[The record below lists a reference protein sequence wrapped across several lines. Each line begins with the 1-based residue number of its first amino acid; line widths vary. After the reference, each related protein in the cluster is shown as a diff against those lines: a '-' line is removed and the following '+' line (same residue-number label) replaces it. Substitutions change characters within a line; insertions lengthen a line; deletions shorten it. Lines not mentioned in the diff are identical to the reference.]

1 MKRPAFCAGHLFG
14 CKTEWKRHLCVA
26 TPERS
31 KNLAGQPMGCKTQWN
46 YDTHVWSRNTWSIT
60 SLARSNLWDAKQH
73 ESTTFMFDGAAHE
86 TSTILRGATYGMQN
100 TREMRHSCLIVAAHE
115 ISTAMLGAPGI
126 LPATTPNV
134 ARATKSGTLITKGWA
149 CKEKWHCNI
158 TNRDAR
164 HEKWHSREATVRHH
178 QMLLV
183 PRKDG
188 QTAPN
193 VGHATKSNSPTLP
206 SLAPATKSNQAMKSD
221 TPKSHGAPATKSG
234 TPTSPTAAPAAKS
247 HSIRF
252 AWRVIYRGTI
262 RTWSEHQL
270 VVLHP
275 SIRLRQCHF
284 SLSPRAFCTTYCV
297 PATMPNFTTCVAC
310 NEEYVTLQHHQ
321 MLRLPRKVTLQHQ
334 QMVGRCGE
342 WDEMWDVMWWC
353 QKLRNSEI
361 SQVNFLWLCCVRV
374 RLRLLRL

>member
-1 MKRPAFCAGHLFG
+1 M
-14 CKTEWKRHLCVA
+14 
-26 TPERS
+26 RS
-31 KNLAGQPMGCKTQWN
+31 VQ
-46 YDTHVWSRNTWSIT
+46 HFV
-60 SLARSNLWDAKQH
+60 RSTFLDAKQNENGIYASQH
-73 ESTTFMFDGAAHE
+73 LNGPKIWPT
-86 TSTILRGATYGMQN
+86 TYGMQN

-126 LPATTPNV
+126 PPATTPNV
-134 ARATKSGTLITKGWA
+134 ARATKSDTLITKGWA

-178 QMLLV
+178 QRLLV

-188 QTAPN
+188 PTAPN

-206 SLAPATKSNQAMKSD
+206 SLAPATKSDQAMKSD

-234 TPTSPTAAPAAKS
+234 TPTSPNVAPTSPTPAPATKS

-297 PATMPNFTTCVAC
+297 PATIPNFTTCVAC
-310 NEEYVTLQHHQ
+310 NEEYVTPTSPNVAPATKSHA
-321 MLRLPRKVTLQHQ
+321 PTSAN
-334 QMVGRCGE
+334 GR
-342 WDEMWDVMWWC
+342 EMWWVRWDVRC
-353 QKLRNSEI
+353 DVVVSKTP
-361 SQVNFLWLCCVRV
+361 
-374 RLRLLRL
+374 